1 MKKGIALIFLAL
13 FLSIFLISSVSAA
26 QSLTDLAKGTI
37 DGFVQVLK
45 EPLKQILGE
54 STTEGD
60 IFAAK
65 LLIVIV
71 LISLS
76 SILLEKA
83 MPTLFGGKNKW
94 LLWII
99 SIGVSLLGVRFLNSD
114 FIYNIIIPNEALA
127 VTLASLLPFLL
138 FFWVVE
144 FGGLLIGPF
153 QRRVAWTFFAVV
165 MLAIYVTRLDD
176 LKGGIGQAIYPLV
189 VVFSFLIA
197 VFDGTLESLK
207 NAWKMDKA
215 KEITRGTRR
224 VVHYNK
230 LRDIIDIYQGSIRTG
245 VAYIGGGLN
254 PATYPGASIATETG
268 NVAFEKD
275 QNAIWNVIKSL

>member
-1 MKKGIALIFLAL
+1 MKKGFVLIFLAL

-26 QSLTDLAKGTI
+26 DSLTDLAKGTI

-54 STTEGD
+54 NTTEGD
-60 IFAAK
+60 IFSAK
-65 LLIVIV
+65 LLIVIII
-71 LISLS
+71 ISLS
-76 SILLEKA
+76 YVILQSA
-83 MPTLFGGKNKW
+83 MPSFFGGKNKW

-99 SIGVSLLGVRFLNSD
+99 SIGVSLLGVRFLND
-114 FIYNIIIPNEALA
+114 EFIYNIIIPNEAFA

-144 FGGLLIGPF
+144 FGNLLIGPF

-176 LKGGIGQAIYPLV
+176 IKGGMGQAIYPLV
-189 VVFSFLIA
+189 VVFSFLVA
-197 VFDGTLESLK
+197 VFDGTIERVK

-224 VVHYNK
+224 VVHYDK
-230 LRDIIDIYQGSIRTG
+230 LREITGKYQDSLRTG
-245 VAYIGGGLN
+245 IVYMGGGLA
-254 PATYPGASIATETG
+254 PATYPGCSTATESGTA
-268 NVAFEKD
+268 AFEKD